1 MYRYGKTSNF
11 YPKFTKSLIHST
23 LRDFI
28 LKKMGTGEITY
39 DLRKKIQQIQSELN
53 QLGDSIVDVP
63 ELIDSANLLR
73 TNEFL
78 SKTNEKKTELISV
91 FVQYSDTLEE
101 LLGTVFEIQKD
112 LKDILQEQSS
122 MLFKSKSIRCVS
134 LLGLQSRPS

>member
-11 YPKFTKSLIHST
+11 SLKLTKSLIHSQ
-23 LRDFI
+23 LRDFMLTKI
-28 LKKMGTGEITY
+28 GAGEIIY

-53 QLGDSIVDVP
+53 QLGDSIVDTP

-78 SKTNEKKTELISV
+78 TKTNDKKTELISV
-91 FVQYSDTLEE
+91 YVQYSDALEE

-122 MLFKSKSIRCVS
+122 MLSKSKPKSKPKS
-134 LLGLQSRPS
+134 KK